1 MTSAEKVLLQRIH
14 GVKQEPQQRLAVL
27 RLLFFSDQLKED
39 LFESEMKQSG
49 SFWGR
54 RKKKLELIK
63 LGTQ

>member
-1 MTSAEKVLLQRIH
+1 MTSAEKVLLQMIH
-14 GVKQEPQQRLAVL
+14 GVKQEPQQRLVVL

-54 RKKKLELIK
+54 RKKKL
-63 LGTQ
+63 